1 MIIAESQ
8 SRCWISAFSLV
19 RALSLEYIFKKERAE
34 KRCRLQA
41 YEGAI
46 QRAVERKKHEDG
58 EAHVLDIGTGTG
70 LLAVQAARRGA
81 SSVVACDL
89 HASMAAVARRVRS
102 CIDVARRLAGISTA
116 TFRLSHDMLQQR
128 VY

>member
-1 MIIAESQ
+1 MFTLKRSG
-8 SRCWISAFSLV
+8 R
-19 RALSLEYIFKKERAE
+19 LECTRREGAKKERL
-34 KRCRLQA
+34 LQA

-46 QRAVERKKHEDG
+46 QRAVGRKKREDG

-102 CIDVARRLAGISTA
+102 GTNSAC
-116 TFRLSHDMLQQR
+116 
-128 VY
+128 